1 MWIRLWILWINGL
14 LAFPE
19 MWKLWISLWKSGEQL
34 WKGCAKVIIE
44 HQGQALTVA
53 MEMERR
59 AIRTYERALLLAKD
73 EEVRKGIEDILGDE
87 RRHLKRFTEMW
98 DKTVNSAE
106 QQVLLQAMAADVL
119 FRGGVTEMARENA
132 LTTLTG
138 LYRYAMESEANAV
151 ETYTKFAEKCE
162 GEARAAFLE
171 IVREEAG
178 HLAELKEKLGEG

>member
-1 MWIRLWILWINGL
+1 MNSCGIHGN
-14 LAFPE
+14 F
-19 MWKLWISLWKSGEQL
+19 L

-119 FRGGVTEMARENA
+119 FRGGVTEMAREDA
-132 LTTLTG
+132 LT
-138 LYRYAMESEANAV
+138 YAMESEANAV

>member
-1 MWIRLWILWINGL
+1 MNSCGIHGN
-14 LAFPE
+14 F
-19 MWKLWISLWKSGEQL
+19 L
-34 WKGCAKVIIE
+34 WKGCVKVIIE

-119 FRGGVTEMARENA
+119 FRGGVTEMAREDA

-138 LYRYAMESEANAV
+138 LYRYAMVSEANAV

-162 GEARAAFLE
+162 GEAQAAFLE

>member
-1 MWIRLWILWINGL
+1 
-14 LAFPE
+14 
-19 MWKLWISLWKSGEQL
+19 
-34 WKGCAKVIIE
+34 
-44 HQGQALTVA
+44 

-73 EEVRKGIEDILGDE
+73 EEVRKGIEDILSDE

-162 GEARAAFLE
+162 GEAQAAFLE

-178 HLAELKEKLGEG
+178 HLAELKEKLGEN